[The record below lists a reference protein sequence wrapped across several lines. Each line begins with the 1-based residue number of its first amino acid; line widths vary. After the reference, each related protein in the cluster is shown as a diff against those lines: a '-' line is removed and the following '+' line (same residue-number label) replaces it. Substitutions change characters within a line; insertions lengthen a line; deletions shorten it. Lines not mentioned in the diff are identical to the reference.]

1 MKTSFPARSL
11 SLLVTT
17 CLASGGLVACGS
29 GEAPAPK
36 PVSPATSDGLSA
48 GSAAGA
54 HTFRWDFSKERTWT
68 YTYSQRMKM
77 HVDVGDAGGAG
88 DADDADESM
97 KHEEEVTGVGFVDI
111 VSKADGSANLVLR
124 DVALQVGGE
133 PQEVPPVPPLVTPGV
148 KEDGSVTGGG
158 DSASAFLTLLFPLPR
173 RPLAIGES
181 DEVPFS
187 VPFNTAGTTLSLR
200 GNAKVTFT
208 GLVAVGDRTC
218 AAVAVVVEASRL
230 DVPPEV
236 RGIHEGSVKG
246 TANYCFDLAERA
258 FVKGT
263 YAYAMSTK
271 NDMGDAGV
279 QSMAMDTQ
287 ITLERKKP

>member
-1 MKTSFPARSL
+1 MKTPAPAGSL

-29 GEAPAPK
+29 GEAPTPK
-36 PVSPATSDGLSA
+36 PVAPTTSGGSGGLNA

-77 HVDVGDAGGAG
+77 QVDMGDAGDAG
-88 DADDADESM
+88 DADESM
-97 KHEEEVTGVGFVDI
+97 KHEEELTGVAFVDI

-124 DVALQVGGE
+124 DPALQVGGE
-133 PQEVPPVPPLVTPGV
+133 PQEVPLVPPLVTPGV

-208 GLVAVGDRTC
+208 GLVAVSDRTC

-236 RGIHEGSVKG
+236 PGIHEGSVKG